1 MRLRPLA
8 AVAAVVV
15 AATVSGCQAPTPQ
28 VSVFSGTSSDHRQA
42 ICWSGDETKVD
53 LKSCLSVSGAGAAT
67 QIEDLKSDVGQV
79 TVKAD
84 ATIGVSVDN
93 AVADRGWFVLL
104 GSNRVN
110 RTPVTG
116 TYYRFTLPAS
126 VTEAGQDIPMYVVSL
141 AGDDKTTVT
150 GVWGFQLVPASG

>member
-8 AVAAVVV
+8 AAAAVAV
-15 AATVSGCQAPTPQ
+15 TISVSACQAPTPQ
-28 VSVFSGTSSDHRQA
+28 VSVFSGASSDHREA
-42 ICWSGDETKVD
+42 ICWSDDETKVD
-53 LKSCLSVSGAGAAT
+53 LKTCLSVSGAGAAT
-67 QIEDLKSDVGQV
+67 QIEDLKGDVGQV
-79 TVKAD
+79 AVKAD
-84 ATIGVSVDN
+84 ATIGVSVDTE
-93 AVADRGWFVLL
+93 VADRGWYVLL

-110 RTPVTG
+110 STPVTG

-126 VTEAGQDIPMYVVSL
+126 VVEAGQDIPMYVVSL